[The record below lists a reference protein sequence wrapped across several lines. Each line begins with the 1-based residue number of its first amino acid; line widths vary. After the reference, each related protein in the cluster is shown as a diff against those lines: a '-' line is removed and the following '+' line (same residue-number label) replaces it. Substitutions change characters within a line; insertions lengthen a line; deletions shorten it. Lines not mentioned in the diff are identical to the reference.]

1 MKGLDMKKT
10 LAIGVAVV
18 GLVLTGCGSD
28 GGSDL
33 SGPQAEAAAAT
44 LEQAESAGLTL
55 DEECVNGVASQLSD
69 EDAEKVASNDDTD
82 LSPEGDALGVE
93 LLGCAD
99 QEALVDLFIAGMAGS
114 GIDEDCARDKLADV
128 DIADLV
134 ASSEGGDPP
143 ADVVAAITECAESGG

>member
-1 MKGLDMKKT
+1 MNKT
-10 LAIGVAVV
+10 LAIGAVVV
-18 GLVLTGCGSD
+18 GLVLTGCD

-55 DEECVNGVASQLSD
+55 DEECVNGVAAKLSD
-69 EDAEKVASNDDTD
+69 DDAEKVAADQDAD
-82 LSPEGDALGVE
+82 LSPEGQVLGVE

-99 QEALVDLFIAGMAGS
+99 QDALVDLFIAGMAGS
-114 GIDEDCARDKLADV
+114 GIDEDCARDKLQDV
-128 DIADLV
+128 DLADLV

-143 ADVVAAITECAESGG
+143 ADVVAAITECAGSGG